1 MSKRKNTI
9 IIIISIILLIGII
22 SVLILNN
29 NSQSNLK
36 KVNYNEVNSMI
47 ENKES
52 FVLCISRTTCSH
64 CNDFKPKLNEVAKKY
79 DKTIYY
85 IDIDK
90 ETEEN
95 QEKFNELISFDG
107 STPTTVF
114 IKDGEEQTTANRIE
128 GDTTKGVII
137 KKLKANKVID

>member
-1 MSKRKNTI
+1 MNKRKNTI
-9 IIIISIILLIGII
+9 IIIISLILLVGII
-22 SVLILNN
+22 SLLILNN
-29 NSQSNLK
+29 NSLNNLK
-36 KVNYNEVNSMI
+36 KVNYNKVNSMM

-52 FVLCISRTTCSH
+52 FILCISRTTCSH

-79 DKTIYY
+79 NKTIYY

-95 QEKFNELISFDG
+95 QNKFNELISFDG

-128 GDTTKGVII
+128 GDTTKSVII
-137 KKLKANKVID
+137 KKLKEKKVID